1 MYILGISAYYH
12 DSAAVLLK
20 DGRLVCGIE
29 EERFTRIKH
38 DNGFPIQALRFCLN
52 TANISIHDVDIVSYY
67 EKPLLKFER
76 ILDMFMDTY
85 PRSLAPF
92 VKSMPEWLGK
102 KMQIELTIRK
112 TLGFSGKVVF
122 VPHHLSHAAAAFL
135 QSPFR
140 NAAILTID
148 GVGEYQ
154 TTGLWLGKD
163 KTITPLHH
171 IDFPHSIGLLYSTFT
186 SFLGFKVNEDEFKV
200 MGLAA
205 YGKPVYA
212 GKIRRLLDLKRD
224 GSFRLD
230 TDYFSFREE
239 FRMWSGKF
247 EALFGTP
254 RKPGTPLA
262 ARHRNLASSIQA
274 VTEEAYFAMLN
285 HLHTLTGMPDVCI
298 SGGVALNALANGKIY
313 RQTPFRRVFIFGAA
327 GDNGAALGSAFS
339 AYHSTHPDAPRSKPR
354 QILAL
359 GTEYGDGEIEKVLRA
374 NNLRYRKLSENSL
387 IRETARLLSQGKIVG
402 WFQGKAEFG
411 PRALGNRSIL
421 CRPGPRDMKRRMNII
436 KRREPFRPFAGS
448 ILQTR
453 VHEYFEVPDKKHHSP
468 FMVFCFPVKKDKRRE
483 LAAIVHKDNTCRIQ
497 TVNREN
503 GMYFKLITQFF
514 RITGTACLLNSSFNV
529 MGEPIV
535 ETPSQAVHDFI
546 TNRIDH
552 LAIGRF
558 LVAK

>member
-20 DGRLVCGIE
+20 DGRIVCGME

-38 DNGFPIQALRFCLN
+38 DNGFPVQAVRFCLE
-52 TANISIHDVDIVSYY
+52 TAGVSINEVSIVSFY

-85 PRSLAPF
+85 PRSLIPF

-102 KMQIELTIRK
+102 KIQVEQTIRK
-112 TLGFSGKVVF
+112 TLGFTGKVVF

-140 NAAILTID
+140 DAAILTVD
-148 GVGEYQ
+148 GVGEYR
-154 TTGLWLGKD
+154 TTGLWHGKNT
-163 KTITPLHH
+163 TITPLRH

-212 GKIRRLLDLKRD
+212 GKIKRLVDLKKD
-224 GSFRLD
+224 GSFALD

-239 FRMWSGKF
+239 FRMWNGKF
-247 EALFGTP
+247 ETLFGTP
-254 RKPGTPLA
+254 RKPGALLTARHQNLA
-262 ARHRNLASSIQA
+262 ASIQA
-274 VTEEAYFAMLN
+274 VTEEAYFAMLT
-285 HLHTLTGMPDVCI
+285 HLHQLTGAPDVCI
-298 SGGVALNALANGKIY
+298 SGGVGLNALANGKIY
-313 RQTPFRRVFIFGAA
+313 RKTPFKRAFVFGAA
-327 GDNGAALGSAFS
+327 GDNGAALGCAAF
-339 AYHSTHPDAPRSKPR
+339 AYYHMFPDASRAKPAR
-354 QILAL
+354 ILTF
-359 GTEYGDGEIEKVLRA
+359 GTEYKNETIEKILIA
-374 NNLRYRKLSENSL
+374 HGLPYRKMSDAAL
-387 IRETARLLSQGKIVG
+387 IRETAQLLARGKVVG

-421 CRPGPRDMKRRMNII
+421 CKPAPFGMKRRMNII
-436 KRREPFRPFAGS
+436 KRRESFRPFAGS
-448 ILQTR
+448 ILQDH
-453 VHEYFEVPDKKHHSP
+453 VHEYFEVPEKKHSSP
-468 FMVFCFPVKKDKRRE
+468 FMVFCFPVRKEKRGE
-483 LAAIVHKDNTCRIQ
+483 LAAIVHKDKTCRIQ

-503 GMYFKLITQFF
+503 GRYYDLIREFY
-514 RITGTACLLNSSFNV
+514 RLTGTASILNTSFNV

-535 ETPSQAVHDFI
+535 ETPEQAVEDFLK
-546 TNRIDH
+546 NRIDH
-552 LAIGRF
+552 LAIGSF
-558 LVAK
+558 LVSK